1 VGGAGGVVLV
11 SHNAI
16 SKTTEELIIDA
27 CAGCRQKRKQSINQV
42 NSKAVMKLLDKYI
55 AKNFLISYAIVFCVM
70 IGLRIVIDLFL
81 SLDEFTEQT
90 DLGTLEIVK
99 NILSFYSLHSTLYF
113 RDFAGMITVFAAV
126 FSLYKMVQT
135 NELVAVMASGISL
148 KRVIG
153 PIVILALMLTGL
165 FVIDQELIIPPLSDK
180 LVRSQD
186 DIPGQESYNVWF
198 IIDGKGSLISSP
210 KFDVKTSTLHNP
222 TIIVRSKIPESP
234 IWRVIGKISA
244 ERAVDINNTG
254 NWILIN
260 GRFIEKDPGKVAQP
274 RPSYTSD
281 ITPKDIPVR
290 LKSRHLSLLSSTQL
304 AVLAAQRTKIK
315 DRAQL
320 YSQMHFRITEPI
332 VNIAMLMVCL
342 PILVCRDPKSMKS
355 AIVISFGVTTACFI
369 TTFVCKM
376 LATEVFFDHVMPELW
391 AWLPV
396 VIFLP
401 IAFIELDSMKT

>member
-1 VGGAGGVVLV
+1 VERAGVVVLV
-11 SHNAI
+11 SHSDI
-16 SKTTEELIIDA
+16 SQTTEELIIDA
-27 CAGCRQKRKQSINQV
+27 CEGCRHKGKQSSNKV

-70 IGLRIVIDLFL
+70 IGLRIVIDLFVN
-81 SLDEFTEQT
+81 LDEFTERT
-90 DLGTLEIVK
+90 DLGTLEVVK
-99 NILSFYSLHSTLYF
+99 NILSFYTLHSTLYF

-126 FSLYKMVQT
+126 FSLYKMVRT
-135 NELVAVMASGISL
+135 NELVAVMASGVSL
-148 KRVIG
+148 KRVIA
-153 PIVILALMLTGL
+153 PIVLLALLLTGL

-180 LVRSQD
+180 LVRGQD
-186 DIPGQESYNVWF
+186 DIPGQESYDIWF
-198 IIDGKGSLISSP
+198 IMDGKGSLISSP

-222 TIIVRSKIPESP
+222 TIIIRSKIPESP
-234 IWRVIGKISA
+234 IWRVIGLISA
-244 ERAVDINNTG
+244 ERAIDINNTG
-254 NWILIN
+254 KWILIN
-260 GRFIEKDPGKVAQP
+260 GRFTEKDPRKAAQP
-274 RPSYTSD
+274 KDSYTSD
-281 ITPKDIPVR
+281 ITAKDIPVR
-290 LKSRHLSLLSSTQL
+290 SKSRHLTLLSSRQL
-304 AVLAAQRTKIK
+304 AALAAQRTK

-320 YSQMHFRITEPI
+320 YSQKHFRVTEPI
-332 VNIAMLMVCL
+332 INLAMLMVCL

>member
-1 VGGAGGVVLV
+1 MGGAGGVVLV

-16 SKTTEELIIDA
+16 SQTTEELIIDA
-27 CAGCRQKRKQSINQV
+27 YVGCRNKRKQSSNNV

-90 DLGTLEIVK
+90 DIGTLEIVK

-126 FSLYKMVQT
+126 FSLYKMVRT
-135 NELVAVMASGISL
+135 NELVAIMASGVSL
-148 KRVIG
+148 KRVIA
-153 PIVILALMLTGL
+153 PIVLLALLLMGL

-186 DIPGQESYNVWF
+186 DIPGQESYDVWF
-198 IIDGKGSLISSP
+198 IMDGKGSLICSQR
-210 KFDVKTSTLHNP
+210 FDVKTSTLYNP
-222 TIIVRSKIPESP
+222 TVIIRSKIPESP
-234 IWRVIGKISA
+234 IWRVIGRISA
-244 ERAVDINNTG
+244 ERATDIHNTG
-254 NWILIN
+254 KWILIN
-260 GRFIEKDPGKVAQP
+260 GRFTEKDPRKVAQP
-274 RPSYTSD
+274 RASYTSD
-281 ITPKDIPVR
+281 ITAKDIPVR
-290 LKSRHLSLLSSTQL
+290 CKSRHLTLLSSRQL
-304 AVLAAQRTKIK
+304 AALAAQRTKIK

-320 YSQMHFRITEPI
+320 YSQKHFRITEPI
-332 VNIAMLMVCL
+332 INIAMLMVCL

-369 TTFVCKM
+369 TTFICKM

>member
-1 VGGAGGVVLV
+1 
-11 SHNAI
+11 
-16 SKTTEELIIDA
+16 
-27 CAGCRQKRKQSINQV
+27 
-42 NSKAVMKLLDKYI
+42 MKLLDKYI

-90 DLGTLEIVK
+90 DIGTLEIVR
-99 NILSFYSLHSTLYF
+99 NILSFYCLHSTLYF

-126 FSLYKMVQT
+126 FSLYKMVRT
-135 NELVAVMASGISL
+135 NELVAVMASGVSL
-148 KRVIG
+148 KRVIA
-153 PIVILALMLTGL
+153 PIVLLALLLTGL

-186 DIPGQESYNVWF
+186 DIPGQESYDVWF
-198 IIDGKGSLISSP
+198 IMDGKGSLICSQR
-210 KFDVKTSTLHNP
+210 FDVKTSTLYNP
-222 TIIVRSKIPESP
+222 TIIIRSKIPESP
-234 IWRVIGKISA
+234 IWRVIGRISA
-244 ERAVDINNTG
+244 ERAIDIHNTG
-254 NWILIN
+254 KWILIN
-260 GRFIEKDPGKVAQP
+260 GRFTEKDPRKVPQP
-274 RPSYTSD
+274 IASYASD

-290 LKSRHLSLLSSTQL
+290 RKSRHLTLLSSRQL

-320 YSQMHFRITEPI
+320 YSQKHFRITEPI
-332 VNIAMLMVCL
+332 INLAMLMVCL

-355 AIVISFGVTTACFI
+355 AVMISFGVTTACFI